1 MLPYGF
7 LQGYYLKKYY
17 ALKPNLW
24 GLESSKKKMYT
35 KSAKDINR
43 EITAYWKINA
53 YGSCMIKTKKVT
65 LCQVEEIQSRN
76 NILYPY

>member
-43 EITAYWKINA
+43 EITAY
-53 YGSCMIKTKKVT
+53 
-65 LCQVEEIQSRN
+65 
-76 NILYPY
+76 